1 MPSFREPFRN
11 ILLGAMATRTPNVA
25 TWNDSALH
33 LLGGEISI
41 FVDKASPN
49 VLSSG
54 NSETINNSEAAFER
68 SKDALG

>member
-1 MPSFREPFRN
+1 MPSFSEPFRN
-11 ILLGAMATRTPNVA
+11 ILLEAMATCTPNVA

-49 VLSSG
+49 VLSSE
-54 NSETINNSEAAFER
+54 NWKRSTIQKLLLNVR
-68 SKDALG
+68 KTL